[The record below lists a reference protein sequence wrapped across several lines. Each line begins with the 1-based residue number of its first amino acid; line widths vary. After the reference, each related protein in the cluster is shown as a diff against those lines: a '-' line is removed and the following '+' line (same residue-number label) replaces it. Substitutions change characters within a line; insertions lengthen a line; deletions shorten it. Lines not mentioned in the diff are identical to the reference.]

1 MSTLIRAK
9 MPRQSAVD
17 IGHSP
22 MGTASPDAGFGRLR
36 SGYARLAEALRATGT
51 WFKRAASR
59 PKRPPLMLELDHR
72 VVRFDDLET
81 FEFTLAP
88 RTQFP
93 ATRVARLIDWP
104 AEELERV
111 AMKIRQVEK
120 RFAEAVAVS
129 VERPQIIGTLLK
141 RLDLK
146 LFTQDHGWREI
157 IAALNQYDSR
167 YDTYKKIALV
177 KYTQYLRAR
186 QQILRSLYLEKRG
199 AICSPQTDAARTNGE
214 DDTRMAAARDTGI
227 FESTLFGAD
236 RPSDVFA
243 PLPRG
248 ETICLRFTDSPE
260 LTLRLSAHSFKLV
273 AGKHFYLV
281 DEQGA
286 SYLVRAGKNLVG
298 RQAGCDVV
306 IDPVYRG
313 VSRKHVIIEPVSETV
328 ALVTDISSHGTY
340 VPEKLF

>member
-1 MSTLIRAK
+1 MSTLTRTQL
-9 MPRQSAVD
+9 PRQSALDV
-17 IGHSP
+17 GHSP
-22 MGTASPDAGFGRLR
+22 MGTAALDSGFGRLR
-36 SGYARLAEALRATGT
+36 SGIGRLAAGLRTSGT
-51 WFKRAASR
+51 WLRRAASR
-59 PKRPPLMLELDHR
+59 PARPPLVLELDHR
-72 VVRFDDLET
+72 VVRFDDPET

-104 AEELERV
+104 AEDLERV

-120 RFAEAVAVS
+120 RFAEAVAAS
-129 VERPQIIGTLLK
+129 VERPQIISVLLK

-157 IAALNQYDSR
+157 IAALNRYDSG
-167 YDTYKKIALV
+167 YDAYKKIALV

-199 AICSPQTDAARTNGE
+199 AICSPGADVPRKSGE
-214 DDTRMAAARDTGI
+214 DDTRMAASRDTGI
-227 FESTLFGAD
+227 FESTIFGEA
-236 RPSDVFA
+236 RQSETFA

-260 LTLRLSAHSFKLV
+260 LTLRLSAHSFRLV
-273 AGKHFYLV
+273 AGKHFYLI
-281 DEQGA
+281 DDQGA
-286 SYLVRAGKNLVG
+286 NYLIRPGKNLVG

-306 IDPVYRG
+306 IDSVYRG
-313 VSRKHVIIEPVSETV
+313 VSRKHLIIEPVSETV

-340 VPEKLF
+340 LPEKFS

>member
-1 MSTLIRAK
+1 MSTLIHTKLR
-9 MPRQSAVD
+9 RHSAAE

-22 MGTASPDAGFGRLR
+22 MGTATLDGGLGRLR
-36 SGYARLAEALRATGT
+36 RGVGRFAKRLGT
-51 WFKRAASR
+51 TLNRLKQAASR
-59 PKRPPLMLELDHR
+59 PAQPPLVLELDHR
-72 VVRFDDLET
+72 VVRFYEPDT
-81 FEFTLAP
+81 FEFALLP

-120 RFAEAVAVS
+120 RFAEAVATS
-129 VERPQIIGTLLK
+129 VERPRIVGHLL
-141 RLDLK
+141 RRMDLK
-146 LFTQDHGWREI
+146 LFTHDHNWREI
-157 IAALNQYDSR
+157 IAALNRYDSG
-167 YDTYKKIALV
+167 YDDYKKIALV

-199 AICSPQTDAARTNGE
+199 AICNPKTEVSRKNKE
-214 DDTRMAAARDTGI
+214 EDTRMAASRDTGV
-227 FESTLFGAD
+227 FESTLFDAAHQ
-236 RPSDVFA
+236 RETFA

-273 AGKHFYLV
+273 AGKYFYLV
-281 DEQGA
+281 DDQGA
-286 SYLVRAGKNLVG
+286 NYLVRPGKNIVG
-298 RQAGCDVV
+298 RHAGCDVV
-306 IDPVYRG
+306 LDPVYRG
-313 VSRKHVIIEPVSETV
+313 VSRKHLIIEPVSETV

-340 VPEKLF
+340 VPEKFS